1 MTVCF
6 WELSGKSVRQG
17 ISRCSDRFESV
28 DSRIIGQSRSLGP
41 ALTDPNRVAFSKVV
55 QLMPLSQFLTD
66 YRENFSPGQA
76 GEKDSDHLYQWEAP
90 VSGIKVGLAEQKRL
104 CRPTFPEVTPLPSVR
119 ESISTLS
126 RPTSQKIIK
135 TEGQIPLTMR
145 IKCVYTQG
153 RKAK

>member
-28 DSRIIGQSRSLGP
+28 DFRIVGQSRSLGP
-41 ALTDPNRVAFSKVV
+41 ALTDLHRVAFSKVV
-55 QLMPLSQFLTD
+55 QRMPFSQLLTD

-76 GEKDSDHLYQWEAP
+76 GEKDSNSLHQWEAP

-104 CRPTFPEVTPLPSVR
+104 CQTDFSESHTVAVGSGKHIQPFPTDFSENHKNGGTNP
-119 ESISTLS
+119 IDNAH
-126 RPTSQKIIK
+126 K
-135 TEGQIPLTMR
+135 MR
-145 IKCVYTQG
+145 I
-153 RKAK
+153 